1 MGIYSIQ
8 RRVIGEWPNCQEVSE
23 IYNLDH
29 KIFTERVQHG
39 FKKITGRAFNPSL
52 NNGEPEQLLKLIL
65 DYWFDEPAFF
75 ENSLIRTKKE
85 NICPSKGLLIVGRPG
100 TSKTSL
106 LKSFHGCVNSTK
118 SFPFTHNSGDVKNL
132 NFRDSICSSRK
143 KAQTKFFTADEVVE
157 EYENKLRGDE
167 SKFDSI
173 NRSEYTTIIDDI
185 LSERLANNFGDRLET
200 FKKIMQDMEYRK
212 GPYIF
217 TCNLHGNLDGTL
229 KMIAERYGA
238 RAYDRL
244 FSSLNI
250 VELKGK
256 SMRGK

>member
-23 IYNLDH
+23 IYNLDQ
-29 KIFTERVQHG
+29 KIFTERVQLG
-39 FKKITGRAFNPSL
+39 FKKITGRAFDPSL

-75 ENSLIRTKKE
+75 ENPLIKKRK
-85 NICPSKGLLIVGRPG
+85 NICPSKGLLIVGNPG

-118 SFPFTHNSGDVKNL
+118 SFPFTHKSGTVKNL
-132 NFRDSICSSRK
+132 NFSNSICSFRK
-143 KAQTKFFTADEVVE
+143 KSQTKFFTADEVVE

-200 FKKIMQDMEYRK
+200 FKKIMHDMEYRK
-212 GPYIF
+212 GRYIF
-217 TCNLHGNLDGTL
+217 TCNLHDTLDKTL
-229 KMIAERYGA
+229 KMIDERYGA